1 MSVFINWP
9 SRGGMG
15 DIMWNLLGRVV
26 VLDWVVNKLY
36 GYTDKVRGGVEY
48 SRSRSGLAREMVVA
62 VEARDYDKF
71 RKLYL
76 VENSGDSES
85 RVVEEY
91 EWRVECMEDI

>member
-1 MSVFINWP
+1 
-9 SRGGMG
+9 
-15 DIMWNLLGRVV
+15 MWNLLGRVV

-36 GYTDKVRGGVEY
+36 GYTDKVRAKGGVEY
-48 SRSRSGLAREMVVA
+48 SRSRGGLASEMVIA
-62 VEARDYDKF
+62 VEARDYDAF

-76 VENSGDSES
+76 VENPGDGEK

>member
-1 MSVFINWP
+1 
-9 SRGGMG
+9 
-15 DIMWNLLGRVV
+15 MWNLLGRVV

-36 GYTDKVRGGVEY
+36 GYTDKVRAKGGVEY
-48 SRSRSGLAREMVVA
+48 SRSRGGLASEMVIA
-62 VEARDYDKF
+62 VEARDYDAF

-76 VENSGDSES
+76 VENPEDGEK

>member
-1 MSVFINWP
+1 
-9 SRGGMG
+9 
-15 DIMWNLLGRVV
+15 MWNLLGRVV

-36 GYTDKVRGGVEY
+36 GYTDKVRAKGGVEY
-48 SRSRSGLAREMVVA
+48 SRSRGGLASEMVIA
-62 VEARDYDKF
+62 VEAKDYDAF

-76 VENSGDSES
+76 VENPGDSEA

>member
-1 MSVFINWP
+1 
-9 SRGGMG
+9 MG

-26 VLDWVVNKLY
+26 ILDWVVNKLY
-36 GYTDKVRGGVEY
+36 RHTDSGRGRVEY
-48 SRSRSGLAREMVVA
+48 SRSRGGLASEMVVA
-62 VEARDYDKF
+62 VEARDYDAF

-76 VENSGDSES
+76 VENPGDSEA

>member
-1 MSVFINWP
+1 
-9 SRGGMG
+9 
-15 DIMWNLLGRVV
+15 MWNLLGRVV

-48 SRSRSGLAREMVVA
+48 SRSRSGLASEMVFA